1 MLSPEAR
8 LLTPKHGR
16 GIARFFTEWSTR
28 GLETQRQL
36 HISRKYT
43 RAFLRRRRGCFERRR
58 WQLQAQRRL
67 RTGGTLCICS
77 VFFAAVRSMA
87 KVAKATFAR
96 YSMLSPVPPPLAPHA
111 RAIRSLGCSTGTE
124 LSTADALQE
133 ASKRL
138 SGFGDELFVFLA
150 DVLSAIAANSRKILS
165 ECAAE
170 PACKQRLTCTSQRS
184 SGKRG
189 ASLERAGAAH
199 SPELV
204 LGQRRKN
211 SPRRN

>member
-77 VFFAAVRSMA
+77 VFCGSSKHGQSREGDLR
-87 KVAKATFAR
+87 KVLHA
-96 YSMLSPVPPPLAPHA
+96 LSSAPA
-111 RAIRSLGCSTGTE
+111 
-124 LSTADALQE
+124 
-133 ASKRL
+133 
-138 SGFGDELFVFLA
+138 F
-150 DVLSAIAANSRKILS
+150 
-165 ECAAE
+165 
-170 PACKQRLTCTSQRS
+170 
-184 SGKRG
+184 G
-189 ASLERAGAAH
+189 ASCSRHQESWLLNGH
-199 SPELV
+199 
-204 LGQRRKN
+204 
-211 SPRRN
+211 